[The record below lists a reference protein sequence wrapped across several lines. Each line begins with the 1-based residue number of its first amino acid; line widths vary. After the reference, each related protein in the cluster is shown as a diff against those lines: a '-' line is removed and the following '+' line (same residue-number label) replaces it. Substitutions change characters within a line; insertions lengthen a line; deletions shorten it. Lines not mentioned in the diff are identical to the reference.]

1 MFRVFWGKLVHTL
14 NPQKRQ
20 HRCHQAQKISKFVP
34 PDNPKKQPLAV
45 SSYISLCNISNYL
58 NFHYKKPF
66 SWIIFGLKQF
76 WNNWMN
82 CEIID
87 CHFDVFFVE
96 IKLKKVNFKKVCGHP
111 NQYTGFRNNLDTSLI
126 KVFFFTS
133 TKILDKFE
141 LKYLLYNWFLQRK
154 QTLRFAWALK
164 KFQGYWF
171 G

>member
-1 MFRVFWGKLVHTL
+1 MHEFFTTYSRLKLYKIQVLNSLKFAQFWYSTCL
-14 NPQKRQ
+14 
-20 HRCHQAQKISKFVP
+20 KFT
-34 PDNPKKQPLAV
+34 
-45 SSYISLCNISNYL
+45 
-58 NFHYKKPF
+58 F
-66 SWIIFGLKQF
+66 SQLFSMYEGLKPF

-82 CEIID
+82 CEITD
-87 CHFDVFFVE
+87 CHFNVFFVE
-96 IKLKKVNFKKVCGHP
+96 IKLKKVNFKKVCGHS
-111 NQYTGFRNNLDTSLI
+111 NQYTGLRNNLDTSLM

-154 QTLRFAWALK
+154 QALRFAWTLK